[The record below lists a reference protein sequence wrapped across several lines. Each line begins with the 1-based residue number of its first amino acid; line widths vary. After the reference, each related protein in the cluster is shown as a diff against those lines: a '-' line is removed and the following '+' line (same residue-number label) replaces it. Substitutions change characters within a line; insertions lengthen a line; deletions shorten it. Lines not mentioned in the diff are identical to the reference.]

1 MWEQKKETKKEE
13 VKKEEP
19 KIREILIETDWNV
32 IQIKKLEVAWIYEA
46 KAIFDSVVSYL
57 ERLSIKQ

>member
-1 MWEQKKETKKEE
+1 MWEQKKEIKEE

-32 IQIKKLEVAWIYEA
+32 IQIKKLEVAWVYEA

-57 ERLSIKQ
+57 ERISIKQ

>member
-1 MWEQKKETKKEE
+1 MWEQKKETKEE
-13 VKKEEP
+13 VKKEEK

-32 IQIKKLEVAWIYEA
+32 IQIKKLEVAWVYEA

-57 ERLSIKQ
+57 ERLAIKQ